1 MGSDETAISIPGG
14 PQKIDVFDGNGAPS
28 GPKKQH
34 GRALEANQTTSLCA
48 RTRERTLALS
58 RGLESKR
65 VFSASLAQLR
75 QIYDPHVAKFEPRS
89 LWNFIANISRP
100 NRAEKSYE
108 RACISAFTTYTDA

>member
-34 GRALEANQTTSLCA
+34 GRALEANQTTSLCS

-58 RGLESKR
+58 CELKIKTG
-65 VFSASLAQLR
+65 FPAS
-75 QIYDPHVAKFEPRS
+75 VAS
-89 LWNFIANISRP
+89 VL
-100 NRAEKSYE
+100 
-108 RACISAFTTYTDA
+108 